1 MSSGGGSKTTTQNS
15 TSTVEL
21 PSWLEGAAQ
30 KNIARAQQVADIG
43 YTPYYGLDV
52 AGFSPMQTSAM
63 QNTANA
69 ASAFGLAAPTDV
81 MAGMP
86 KTTTNNL
93 GFTGYSSGDMFD
105 TALAQLAANRPAQYL
120 AIQQQFTDPVT
131 GVASVPT
138 AMDVLT
144 NPDSTDAQ
152 IQALYGTVTDSD
164 RMGTSDPSIDGD
176 TRTALEKYQDS
187 LKWLAG
193 DAGWIQD
200 NIGKAGLIGT
210 GLSKLADLAS
220 ENYVENYLGSYI
232 PFMNEGEYGLMTDA
246 NGNYQTS
253 NKALAD
259 RMGWEYYQ
267 PVTVS
272 PISPSGNFSWS
283 GGTNGGGSYNW
294 GSASQASRRSS
305 ALDSGT
311 GSGIGSGGG
320 NASRGFSTGGW

>member
-1 MSSGGGSKTTTQNS
+1 MSSGGGSNTSTQSS
-15 TSTVEL
+15 TSNVEL
-21 PSWLEGAAQ
+21 PAWLDTAAQ
-30 KNIARAQQVADIG
+30 KNVARAQQVADIG

-69 ASAFGLAAPTDV
+69 ASAFGLGAPTDV

-120 AIQQQFTDPVT
+120 GIQQQFTDPVT

-138 AMDVLT
+138 AMDILT

-152 IQALYGTVTDSD
+152 IQSLYGSYGGSNSSSNSD
-164 RMGTSDPSIDGD
+164 IEGGSSDERSP
-176 TRTALEKYQDS
+176 LEVYQDS

-193 DAGWIQD
+193 EGGWIQD
-200 NIGKAGLIGT
+200 NIGKTGLIGT
-210 GLSKLADLAS
+210 GLSKLADWGSKNA
-220 ENYVENYLGSYI
+220 VESYLGNYT

-246 NGNYQTS
+246 NGNYKTS
-253 NKALAD
+253 NKTLAD

-267 PVTVS
+267 PAIVS
-272 PISPSGNFSWS
+272 PISPSGDFSW
-283 GGTNGGGSYNW
+283 TGGGGGGNYTW
-294 GSASQASRRSS
+294 GSASDASRQSS